1 MQNFQ
6 KWQVT
11 EWRVWREAFGAF
23 APARSLP
30 GMMLY
35 NFLRGAKVMA
45 RDSMGSV
52 MGSAIAE
59 INTIFW

>member
-1 MQNFQ
+1 VSGSI
-6 KWQVT
+6 WCV
-11 EWRVWREAFGAF
+11 R
-23 APARSLP
+23 PARSLP

-52 MGSAIAE
+52 MGSAIADSR
-59 INTIFW
+59 